1 MRGGVWIDFPFSS
14 PLPLLFCFYA
24 MHSTLVT
31 NHGCTS
37 RPTDPLLTTYE
48 QYDAAYIEKTVYNL
62 AMMDDPLG
70 VRVKE
75 ALDIIEE
82 AYRLYG

>member
-1 MRGGVWIDFPFSS
+1 
-14 PLPLLFCFYA
+14 

-37 RPTDPLLTTYE
+37 RPIDPLLTMYE